1 VIFYLTKTTYG
12 VLFKYEC
19 QIREEAMGRKNAF
32 TLIEL
37 LVVVAI
43 IGILAAML
51 LPALSKAREKG
62 RQAVCISNLRQIGIA
77 LMIYAQGNNG
87 YIPRAGCYNPTVGYH
102 WYKYLTGSLNYP
114 SPQLLPPVKIG
125 HPTVLIC
132 PSLPPRVFN
141 GNGHMVI
148 GMRLSQYMYDD
159 NSKLIRL
166 DPLRDPDPD
175 YDGSLNPSE
184 YALVADS
191 RSWGEWEVK
200 TYYQGYQIN
209 VGFGTEANISF
220 HHLGFA
226 NILFADGSVR
236 SIRKDKSLLIK
247 YFGSEILNGGF
258 YD

>member
-1 VIFYLTKTTYG
+1 MKKKFLRRRG
-12 VLFKYEC
+12 
-19 QIREEAMGRKNAF
+19 F

-37 LVVVAI
+37 LVVIAI
-43 IGILAAML
+43 IAILAAML
-51 LPALSKAREKG
+51 LPALSKAREKA
-62 RQAVCISNLRQIGIA
+62 RQSVCKNNLKQIGIA
-77 LMIYAQGNNG
+77 LMLYAQDNNG
-87 YIPRAGCYNPTVGYH
+87 YIPRAGCYKPTVGYH
-102 WYKYLTGSLNYP
+102 WYKYLTGSLQYP
-114 SPQLLPPVKIG
+114 APQYLPPLKLG
-125 HPTVLIC
+125 QPSVLIC

-148 GMRLSQYMYDD
+148 GMRLSKYMYDD

-166 DPLRDPDPD
+166 DPLRDPEPN

-191 RSWGEWEVK
+191 RAWGQWNYVK
-200 TYYQGYQIN
+200 TYYQSYQIN

-226 NILFADGSVR
+226 NMLFADGSVR
-236 SIRKDKSLLIK
+236 SIRKDKALLSK
-247 YFGSEILNGGF
+247 YFGSGILYGGF